1 MPSCRGPTCSTYA
14 DCRAKLEAGES
25 IAYQG
30 QLGSFMFSASNTPT
44 ASGFTVAHLANG
56 NFVVAKTVNLDIT
69 AMQAAHAAELATAS
83 AVQTT
88 RIQQGLTALGFY
100 SGPIDGQTSDALT
113 ASIAA
118 LQQQLGL
125 PATGVYDAETDA
137 ALRQKLGTAG
147 QAVNEATISLQQALK
162 DRPTTDPSMAP
173 TSAATVAGVRGF
185 QASIGVPQTGIV
197 DAATLKAIFALGAA
211 VRAAAL
217 RPSSRRRCP
226 PRCRRRNLRRR
237 RRRASRR
244 PNCPRLRRHRPPMRR
259 RRRHPAHRAADGA
272 APAPERQP
280 DAPPTTPPATTVPT
294 TIAPSGADQ
303 IVSTLD
309 PRWPLQHLRLAAGTR
324 RAWPAPWHSS
334 GR

>member
-1 MPSCRGPTCSTYA
+1 MTVIGVTGDRAFLRRLNALPSGQVLYGAQLYDCAIVIALAAEAARSTDPAQYGPKLNAVLSGDRPCSTYA

-30 QLGSFMFSASNTPT
+30 QLGSFTFSASNTPT
-44 ASGFTVAHLANG
+44 ASRFTVAHLANG

-147 QAVNEATISLQQALK
+147 
-162 DRPTTDPSMAP
+162 
-173 TSAATVAGVRGF
+173 
-185 QASIGVPQTGIV
+185 
-197 DAATLKAIFALGAA
+197 
-211 VRAAAL
+211 
-217 RPSSRRRCP
+217 
-226 PRCRRRNLRRR
+226 
-237 RRRASRR
+237 
-244 PNCPRLRRHRPPMRR
+244 
-259 RRRHPAHRAADGA
+259 
-272 APAPERQP
+272 
-280 DAPPTTPPATTVPT
+280 
-294 TIAPSGADQ
+294 
-303 IVSTLD
+303 
-309 PRWPLQHLRLAAGTR
+309 
-324 RAWPAPWHSS
+324 
-334 GR
+334 